1 MLFCELQMEFYYTS
15 LSRNIV
21 IKQQGILT
29 SKIIC
34 NAEISG
40 SWVIIWRLQYKI
52 NYICN
57 RGVNQILDIMSEF
70 PKPFYVGKNFIEN
83 KRVRGWGRCWTWTIT
98 LEYMW
103 ILPLRTVSCL
113 HFRAD
118 TNTTV
123 KQQLLC
129 NEGIWEKITRVYRLS
144 NFSHQLPRRTQSAEG
159 KSSMKGFKLEKPA
172 HLRLPG
178 WLRQ

>member
-1 MLFCELQMEFYYTS
+1 MLYLKMLFCELQMEFYYTS

-29 SKIIC
+29 SKIMC

-83 KRVRGWGRCWTWTIT
+83 SLRFPKQDLILQKRLHISRC
-98 LEYMW
+98 
-103 ILPLRTVSCL
+103 
-113 HFRAD
+113 
-118 TNTTV
+118 
-123 KQQLLC
+123 
-129 NEGIWEKITRVYRLS
+129 TR
-144 NFSHQLPRRTQSAEG
+144 
-159 KSSMKGFKLEKPA
+159 
-172 HLRLPG
+172 
-178 WLRQ
+178 